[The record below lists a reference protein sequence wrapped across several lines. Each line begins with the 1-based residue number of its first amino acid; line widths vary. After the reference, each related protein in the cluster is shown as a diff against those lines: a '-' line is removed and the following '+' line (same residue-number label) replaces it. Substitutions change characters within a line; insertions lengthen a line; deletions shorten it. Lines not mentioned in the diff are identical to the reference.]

1 MSRLEFEV
9 RLARRDEVTAI
20 LDIANGAALD
30 TAANFATSP
39 EPLDEWLAL
48 FDKTHERYPWLAASD
63 SERVI
68 GFAKAGPYRARGA
81 YAWTAETSVYVA
93 PATHRQGVGRALYGR
108 LLPML
113 KAQGYVTLF
122 AGITRPNPAS
132 EALHASV
139 GFRQIGVQ
147 QRAGWKLGRWH
158 DVGFWEMALAD
169 GAPTEIRPVEA
180 TFHDRVPRNPQ

>member
-1 MSRLEFEV
+1 MSQLEFEV
-9 RLARRDEVTAI
+9 RLARREEVAAI
-20 LDIANGAALD
+20 LDIANWAALD

-48 FDKTHERYPWLAASD
+48 FDRTSERYPWLVASD
-63 SERVI
+63 SGRII

-81 YAWTAETSVYVA
+81 YAWTAETSVYVS
-93 PATHRQGVGRALYGR
+93 PAAHGQGVGRALYGW

-113 KAQGYVTLF
+113 EAQGYVTLF

-132 EALHASV
+132 EALHESV
-139 GFRQIGVQ
+139 GFHQIGVQ
-147 QRAGWKLGRWH
+147 RRAGWKFGRWH

-169 GAPTEIRPVEA
+169 GAPTEVRPVRA
-180 TFHDRVPRNPQ
+180 TSTGTP